1 MIYGMSKNSFTSNID
16 LRKIKII
23 RIKNK
28 ETKQTLQGEQT
39 KLGK

>member
-1 MIYGMSKNSFTSNID
+1 MVCLKIVSQGNSY
-16 LRKIKII
+16 LRKIKKIKI
-23 RIKNK
+23 IKNK